1 MKGLT
6 VQNQRW
12 SQWVD
17 ATTSNVGLLFKGGG
31 YDPRKTGGAPLRFL
45 KCAGLDAAWHETN
58 GRQNSRRGHGMPCPC
73 KFKSD
78 GNVKC
83 ARPQRGRWER
93 QRQHRSAAAR
103 FDEAEPAATKSKAA
117 APSNAHTQNAGGG
130 QGDVRGCA
138 GHERTAET
146 MRLPCEAGTPIPDG
160 H

>member
-58 GRQNSRRGHGMPCPC
+58 GRQNWRRGHGMPFPY

-83 ARPQRGRWER
+83 ARPRRGRWER
-93 QRQHRSAAAR
+93 QRQHGSAAAWHETTGR
-103 FDEAEPAATKSKAA
+103 QSLRRGDGAAGPPPKKKKRDAQKAA
-117 APSNAHTQNAGGG
+117 P
-130 QGDVRGCA
+130 
-138 GHERTAET
+138 
-146 MRLPCEAGTPIPDG
+146 
-160 H
+160 